1 MAYVRSTGFALALL
15 AAVFLVGCGGESPRE
30 AGARIAV
37 EDSLSAAYDRD
48 RTKCT
53 DNPAP
58 WFIEKE
64 AAVFICAARRDDGH
78 CDWYRATL
86 RNAGWEVVLERQNGG
101 CALSF

>member
-1 MAYVRSTGFALALL
+1 MRVAALL
-15 AAVFLVGCGGESPRE
+15 AFVLAAVLLVGCGTESQRE
-30 AGARIAV
+30 AAARTAV
-37 EDSLSAAYDRD
+37 EDSLSTDYDRD

-64 AAVFICAARRDDGH
+64 ATVFVCAAKRNDGH

-86 RNAGWEVVLERQNGG
+86 KNAGWEVVLERRNGG
-101 CALSF
+101 CVLSF